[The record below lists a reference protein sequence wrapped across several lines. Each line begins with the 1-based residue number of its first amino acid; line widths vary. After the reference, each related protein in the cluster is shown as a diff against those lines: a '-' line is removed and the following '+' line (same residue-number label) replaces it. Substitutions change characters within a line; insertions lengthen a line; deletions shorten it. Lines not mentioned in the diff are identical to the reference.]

1 MIQVLNVITDT
12 NIGGAGRVI
21 LNYLRYADRGR
32 FETWAALPRSSLLKA
47 PLEQA
52 GAKVLE
58 VEGMADRSYHREDVK
73 RLREVMKRLK
83 PDIVHT
89 HGCLSGRV
97 AAKREKIPAVYS
109 RHSAFPV
116 PAKLK
121 YPPGRWVNKFVN
133 EHYADHII
141 AVSPATRDN
150 LTQAGISPQKITVV
164 MNGVSPVPRTSPQ
177 ERDALRR
184 ELSIPP
190 GNTVF
195 GILARLEDYK
205 GHLYLVEAARLLKE
219 RGREDFTVL
228 IAGTGPFEQTL
239 ARAVKDAGAEDR
251 VKLLGFRSD
260 VPALLNILDVQ
271 LNCSY
276 GTEATSMALLE
287 GMSLGLPTVA
297 SDYGG
302 NPWVVENGESGL
314 LFPSKDAAALA
325 DAMERLMDSPSEREA
340 MGRRARQL
348 YEQQFTGEV
357 FARNTEKIYLDILKG
372 AKSWNRT
379 HPNSV

>member
-1 MIQVLNVITDT
+1 MIKVLNVITDT

-21 LNYLRYADRGR
+21 LNYLRYADRDR
-32 FETWAALPRSSLLKA
+32 FETWAALPRGSLLKT

-52 GAKVLE
+52 GAKALE

-73 RLREVMKRLK
+73 RLRNVMKELK

-116 PAKLK
+116 PARLR

-150 LTQAGISPQKITVV
+150 LTQAGISPKKITVV
-164 MNGVSPVPRTSPQ
+164 MNGVSPVPRTSSR
-177 ERDALRR
+177 ERDTLRR
-184 ELSIPP
+184 ELSVPP

-228 IAGTGPFEQTL
+228 VAGTGPFEQTL
-239 ARAVKDAGAEDR
+239 VRAVQNAGVEER

-314 LFPSKDAAALA
+314 LFPSKNAAALA
-325 DAMERLMDSPSEREA
+325 DAMERLMDSPQQREA

-348 YEQQFTGEV
+348 YEQRFTGEV